1 MLVSLK
7 HGFVFL
13 STPKC
18 ASTSIERAL
27 QKHSDIIVRGPFKHA
42 NFRCYEKLYKPILL
56 HHSRRVHIQTICL
69 VREPISWLSSWFR
82 YRSRDE
88 LKSSSHPSNK
98 NSTANYSFDEFVE
111 AYCATERP
119 AFAKIGSQ
127 FDFVKNKKGEIGV
140 EVIFAFENIP
150 DLLKFFEGKVNSKIL
165 LPELNKSSQFSTNL
179 DENLRKKV
187 KEHLKN
193 DFLLYERAC
202 RSTNTLKSF
211 ATDRGDRQSLITSPG
226 LLMRKSIIK
235 KGLWHE

>member
-18 ASTSIERAL
+18 ASTSIESAL

-119 AFAKIGSQ
+119 DYARIGSQ
-127 FDFVKNKKGEIGV
+127 YNFVINKNGEIGV
-140 EVIFAFENIP
+140 DKIFALDNISDLVKLFEKKTKSQIT
-150 DLLKFFEGKVNSKIL
+150 
-165 LPELNKSSQFSTNL
+165 LPELNRSPYLEVSLSN
-179 DENLRKKV
+179 NLRNKLKDRLRNDFELY
-187 KEHLKN
+187 EHALKN
-193 DFLLYERAC
+193 
-202 RSTNTLKSF
+202 NT
-211 ATDRGDRQSLITSPG
+211 I
-226 LLMRKSIIK
+226 
-235 KGLWHE
+235 